1 MQLGG
6 RIKQARDHMKWSAVD
21 LAQKTGVANTTI
33 GALEK
38 RDSRRSE
45 YAEALIAAFPADRI
59 SHDFLRTGR
68 GTLTPDLS
76 FKAME
81 NHAEYRVSS
90 NLKRVPVVGTARMG
104 EDGYYE
110 EMSTE
115 IGAGDGHIE
124 IQTADPNS
132 YCLRV
137 RGNSMHPAIR
147 DGWYVLIEPN
157 ATPAV
162 GEYVLIKMR
171 DGQRMVK
178 ELLYQRHDS
187 IEITSV
193 NGDQRRTIYRDE
205 LDAIQAVG
213 AVVSPSKWLPE

>member
-6 RIKQARDHMKWSAVD
+6 RIKEAREHMKWSAVD
-21 LAQKTGVANTTI
+21 LAQKSGVANTTI
-33 GALEK
+33 GALEN

-45 YAEALIAAFPADRI
+45 FAEALIGAFPPDVI
-59 SHDFLRTGR
+59 SHDYLRTGK
-68 GTLTPDLS
+68 GTLTPDVSHRVMLDS
-76 FKAME
+76 
-81 NHAEYRVSS
+81 AEYQA
-90 NLKRVPVVGTARMG
+90 NTNIKRVPVVGTARLG

-115 IGAGDGHIE
+115 VGAGDGHIA
-124 IQTADPNS
+124 IQTSDPNA

-147 DGWYVLIEPN
+147 DGWYVLVEPN

-178 ELLYQRHDS
+178 ELLYQRGNS
-187 IEITSV
+187 IEINSV
-193 NGDQRRTIYRDE
+193 NGDQRRTIYHDE
-205 LDAIQAVG
+205 LDAMQAVG
-213 AVVSPSKWLPE
+213 AVVSPSKWNPE